1 MKIINRNFYRDYSEI
16 ESYEVGIVLLGSEVK
31 SIRANR
37 LKLDDS
43 YVRIMA
49 DGSAYLI
56 NADIPIYEFA
66 RSETYDARR
75 TRKLLMHKREL
86 TRLKVKMAA
95 GGLTLAPKSCY
106 NKGPLIKLEIALVRG
121 RGNIGKKRLVK
132 QRDVALEEKRQAKE
146 YMKVGR

>member
-1 MKIINRNFYRDYSEI
+1 MKIINRNFHRDYSEI
-16 ESYEVGIVLLGSEVK
+16 ESYEVGIALTGSEVK
-31 SIRANR
+31 SIRSNR

-75 TRKLLMHKREL
+75 TRKLLLHKREL
-86 TRLKVKMAA
+86 TRLRVKMAA

-106 NKGPLIKLEIALVRG
+106 NKGPLIKLEIALVKG
-121 RGNIGKKRLVK
+121 RGNVEKKKLVK
-132 QRDVALEEKRQAKE
+132 QRDEALDEKRMAKE
-146 YMKVGR
+146 YMKVER